1 MRIEIRIIIEP
12 LPQIKAAFV
21 NALKG
26 IKPPKN
32 AVLLVCHIFIFCH
45 IALLKADG

>member
-32 AVLLVCHIFIFCH
+32 AVFTSMPYFYILSHSFT
-45 IALLKADG
+45 